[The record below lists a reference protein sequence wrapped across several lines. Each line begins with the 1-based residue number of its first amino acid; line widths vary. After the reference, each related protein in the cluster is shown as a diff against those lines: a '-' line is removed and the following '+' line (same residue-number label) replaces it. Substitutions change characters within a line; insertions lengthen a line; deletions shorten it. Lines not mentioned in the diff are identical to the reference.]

1 MKQSLLNADFKSA
14 LNIMNK
20 KRFSNSELDKGRRS
34 VDLYKVAILGMV
46 FITPAAIFTV
56 MAYGFTYVLKVKM
69 IYTVLAW
76 ICWGLFIFPYIIAIA
91 AKFVRHKDYGSYF
104 FYNSLMGLM
113 VCTCWAIVSIMIG
126 VYLVREN
133 TAKWETVFQTVIA
146 LLCLIFDI
154 PHNIKKLRHELAG
167 KNEKSIY
174 YTDIIFGI
182 VFVALLIYNFKLSTI
197 LSENSYEGM
206 LEALLMNV
214 IGKQG
219 ILFYLYLVSDK
230 MLLWH
235 AKNYVLVSWYAR
247 KYPEETRKYFN
258 IPVTRWYYSN
268 ELREKHGVDLATIP
282 VKEQLKGAK
291 IDDYE
296 IYLNDI
302 ARINDEDMR
311 GETVIAGFDIAIDS
325 KDVYLICTDK
335 KMYPV
340 YKDNTF
346 NMSVPQISYEALK
359 WYDTDYKKDYLRI
372 SDGKLITSF
381 DWLKEKKKQALE
393 SILAEHGIPKLDRTL
408 FEVPKHAEIKK
419 DGIPAGFVE
428 NYQAA
433 LSNFSEDEKEIKSSK
448 IEHDILI
455 YDNSTYML
463 LTNKRLIFVFN
474 EDDFGIPYI
483 GVDYFNI
490 SIKHQRYGFAENL
503 CLRNKNLIM
512 PIKGMTELWKRT
524 TIGYLMDKA
533 QVMKD
538 AKAMLEQSFTEI
550 DMTVIEKLEK
560 AKVDDYEIYINDI
573 ARINDVDMR
582 GETVI
587 AGFDILAGSKDVY
600 LICTD
605 KKMYPVYKDNT
616 FNMSVPQISYEAL
629 KWYEV
634 DYKKDYLRISDGKL
648 ITSFRDIKKNKKQTL
663 ESILA
668 EHGIPKLDWTLSE
681 VPKHAEIKKDGIPSE
696 FVENYQAALSSF
708 SEDEQEIVSDKV
720 EHDVIVD
727 STGVYFLVTNKR
739 FIFVFGNDDFHIPYT
754 SVDYSELSVYK
765 QHYFFADN
773 LCLRD
778 KNDLFMPFSG
788 TSETWKRI
796 TTKYL
801 VDLINQSQ
809 KDALKGGDVY
819 DEC

>member
-1 MKQSLLNADFKSA
+1 MA
-14 LNIMNK
+14 
-20 KRFSNSELDKGRRS
+20 
-34 VDLYKVAILGMV
+34 
-46 FITPAAIFTV
+46 FITPAAIFTF

-69 IYTVLAW
+69 IYAVLAW
-76 ICWGLFIFPYIIAIA
+76 ICWGLFLFPYIIAIA

-104 FYNSLMGLM
+104 FYNSLMELM

-133 TAKWETVFQTVIA
+133 TAKWEPVFQTVIA
-146 LLCLIFDI
+146 LLCLILDI
-154 PHNIKKLRHELAG
+154 PQTIKKWKYELAG
-167 KNEKSIY
+167 KSEESIHY
-174 YTDIIFGI
+174 ADIIFGI
-182 VFVALLIYNFKLSTI
+182 VFVALMIYNFKLSTI
-197 LSENSYEGM
+197 LSECSSDGVFDGVFEG
-206 LEALLMNV
+206 LLMNV
-214 IGKQG
+214 IVKQG
-219 ILFYLYLVSDK
+219 ILFDLYLVSDK

-296 IYLNDI
+296 IYKNDI
-302 ARINDEDMR
+302 DRIKDKDME
-311 GETVIAGFDIAIDS
+311 GEKLLAGFDTVIDS

-346 NMSVPQISYEALK
+346 NMSVPKISYESLK
-359 WYDTDYKKDYLRI
+359 WYDTDYKKDYFRI

-381 DWLKEKKKQALE
+381 DRLKEKKKQALE

-490 SIKHQRYGFAENL
+490 SIKHQRYGFAEYL

-512 PIKGMTELWKRT
+512 PIKGMTELWEKT

-533 QVMKD
+533 QVRKD

-587 AGFDILAGSKDVY
+587 AGFDISAGSKNVY

-634 DYKKDYLRISDGKL
+634 DYKKDYFRISDGKL

-668 EHGIPKLDWTLSE
+668 EHGIPELDWTLSE
-681 VPKHAEIKKDGIPSE
+681 VPKHAEIKKDGIPAE
-696 FVENYQAALSSF
+696 FVENYQTALSSF
-708 SEDEQEIVSDKV
+708 SEDEEEIGSDKV
-720 EHDVIVD
+720 EHNVIVD
-727 STGVYFLVTNKR
+727 FTSVYFFVTNQR

-788 TSETWKRI
+788 TSETWERI

>member
-34 VDLYKVAILGMV
+34 VDVYKVAILGMV

-69 IYTVLAW
+69 IYAVLAW
-76 ICWGLFIFPYIIAIA
+76 ICWGLFLFPYIIAIA

-133 TAKWETVFQTVIA
+133 TAKWEPVFQTVIA
-146 LLCLIFDI
+146 LLCLILDI
-154 PHNIKKLRHELAG
+154 PQTIKKWKYELAG
-167 KNEKSIY
+167 KSEESIHY
-174 YTDIIFGI
+174 ADIIFGI
-182 VFVALLIYNFKLSTI
+182 VFVALMIYNFKLSTI

-268 ELREKHGVDLATIP
+268 ELREKHGVDLATIL

-296 IYLNDI
+296 IYKNDI
-302 ARINDEDMR
+302 DRIKDKDMR

-359 WYDTDYKKDYLRI
+359 WY
-372 SDGKLITSF
+372 
-381 DWLKEKKKQALE
+381 
-393 SILAEHGIPKLDRTL
+393 
-408 FEVPKHAEIKK
+408 
-419 DGIPAGFVE
+419 
-428 NYQAA
+428 
-433 LSNFSEDEKEIKSSK
+433 
-448 IEHDILI
+448 
-455 YDNSTYML
+455 
-463 LTNKRLIFVFN
+463 
-474 EDDFGIPYI
+474 
-483 GVDYFNI
+483 
-490 SIKHQRYGFAENL
+490 
-503 CLRNKNLIM
+503 
-512 PIKGMTELWKRT
+512 
-524 TIGYLMDKA
+524 
-533 QVMKD
+533 
-538 AKAMLEQSFTEI
+538 
-550 DMTVIEKLEK
+550 
-560 AKVDDYEIYINDI
+560 
-573 ARINDVDMR
+573 
-582 GETVI
+582 
-587 AGFDILAGSKDVY
+587 
-600 LICTD
+600 
-605 KKMYPVYKDNT
+605 
-616 FNMSVPQISYEAL
+616 
-629 KWYEV
+629 EV
-634 DYKKDYLRISDGKL
+634 DYKKDYFRISDGKL

-668 EHGIPKLDWTLSE
+668 EHGIPELDWTLSE